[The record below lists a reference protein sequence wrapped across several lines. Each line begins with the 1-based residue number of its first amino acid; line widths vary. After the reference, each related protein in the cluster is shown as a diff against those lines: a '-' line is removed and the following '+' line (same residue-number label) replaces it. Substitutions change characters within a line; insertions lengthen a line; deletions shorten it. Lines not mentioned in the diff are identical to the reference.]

1 MEKFT
6 SIEGVA
12 APILMANVD
21 TDMIIPKQF
30 LKSPIRTG
38 YGPAL
43 FYELRFDAN
52 GVERQEFVLNRAPY
66 RHARILVAGDNFGCG
81 SSREHAP
88 WALAQF
94 GIRCI
99 IAPSFADIFES
110 NCFNNSILPVTLE
123 RRIVERIAQAV
134 AEPATAVLTVD
145 LINQVVITPDGD
157 PIAFDVDP
165 YRRANLL
172 EGLNPISLTLL
183 RDAEIGEFEAG
194 HWLANPWL
202 HPQAIPKTAKK
213 LPT

>member
-1 MEKFT
+1 MHKFI
-6 SIEGVA
+6 SLRGVA
-12 APILMANVD
+12 APFPMMNVD

-30 LKSPIRTG
+30 LKSPSRTG
-38 YGPAL
+38 YGRAL

-52 GVERQEFVLNRAPY
+52 GVERPEFVLNRAPY
-66 RHARILVAGDNFGCG
+66 RNARILVAGDNFGCG

-123 RRIVERIAQAV
+123 RRIVNRIAQAV
-134 AEPATAVLTVD
+134 ADPANAVLTVD
-145 LINQVVITPDGD
+145 LVNQVVVAPDGD

-165 YRRANLL
+165 YRRVNLL
-172 EGLNPISLTLL
+172 EGLDPIGLTLL
-183 RDAEIGEFEAG
+183 RDAEIGDFEAG
-194 HWLANPWL
+194 HWRANPWL
-202 HPQAIPKTAKK
+202 HPQAVPKLTKK
-213 LPT
+213 